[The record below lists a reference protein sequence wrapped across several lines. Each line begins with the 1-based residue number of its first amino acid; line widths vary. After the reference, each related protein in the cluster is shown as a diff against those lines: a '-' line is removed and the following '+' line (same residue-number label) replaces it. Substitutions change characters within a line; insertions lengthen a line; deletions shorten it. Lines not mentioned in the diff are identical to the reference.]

1 MNKKNPFKHIFF
13 DLDRTLWDYDQ
24 NVRDALN
31 DLYIEFLEGKVVG
44 DVDTFIRVFLFE
56 NGRLWEQFTANEI
69 DKKYL
74 RDHRFL
80 LTLRR
85 MGLPDKQL
93 GLELEEAYM
102 ATTPAKQKLIPG
114 VHESLKYLQQKYD
127 LHIITNGFEDAQQ
140 FKLSNSG
147 IRDYFSHIV
156 TSDTAGATKPNREI
170 FLYSERVTGARPEE
184 CLMIGDDERA
194 DVFGAQKA
202 GWKAIHFDPFGNENS
217 ETKVSDLLE
226 LTKNL

>member
-1 MNKKNPFKHIFF
+1 MKKKHPFKHIFF

-31 DLYIEFLEGKVVG
+31 DLYIAFLEGKVVG
-44 DVDTFIRVFLFE
+44 DADTFIRVFLFE
-56 NGRLWEQFTANEI
+56 NGRLWEKFTANKI
-69 DKKYL
+69 NKKYL

-102 ATTPAKQKLIPG
+102 ATTPAKQKLLPG
-114 VHESLKYLQQKYD
+114 VHESLKYLQAKYD

-147 IRDYFSHIV
+147 IRDYFSHVV

-194 DVFGAQKA
+194 DVYGAQKA
-202 GWKAIHFDPFGNENS
+202 GWKAIHFDPHSGVNS
-217 ETKVSDLLE
+217 EEKVSELLE
-226 LTKNL
+226 LTWRL

>member
-1 MNKKNPFKHIFF
+1 MKKRTSFKHIFF

-24 NVRDALN
+24 NVRDALR
-31 DLYIEFLEGKVVG
+31 DLYADFLDGKVVG
-44 DVDTFIRVFLFE
+44 DADTFIRVFLFE
-56 NGRLWEQFTANEI
+56 NGRLWEKFTANKI

-85 MGLPDKQL
+85 MGLPDRNL
-93 GLELEEAYM
+93 GLQLEEAYM
-102 ATTPAKQKLIPG
+102 ATTPAKQKLLPG
-114 VHESLKYLQQKYD
+114 VHEALEYLQKNYA

-147 IRDYFSHIV
+147 IRDYFDHIV
-156 TSDTAGATKPNREI
+156 TSDSAGATKPNREI
-170 FLYSERVTGARPEE
+170 FLYSERVTGASPEE

-194 DVFGAQKA
+194 DVYGAKRA
-202 GWKAIHFDPFGNENS
+202 GWKAIHFDPHSGENS
-217 ETKVSDLLE
+217 DEKVSELLE
-226 LTKNL
+226 LTWRL

>member
-1 MNKKNPFKHIFF
+1 MKNKHPLKHIFF

-31 DLYIEFLEGKVVG
+31 DLYIQYLEDKVVG
-44 DVDTFIRVFLFE
+44 DADTFIRVFLFE
-56 NGRLWEQFTANEI
+56 NGQLWEKFTANKI
-69 DKKYL
+69 NKKYL

-80 LTLRR
+80 LTLKR
-85 MGLPDKQL
+85 MGLTDKQL

-114 VHESLKYLQQKYD
+114 VHESLKYLQEKYD

-147 IRDYFSHIV
+147 IRDYFSHVV
-156 TSDTAGATKPNREI
+156 TSDSAGATKPNREI
-170 FLYSERVTGARPEE
+170 FLYSERITGARPEE

-194 DVFGAQKA
+194 DVLGAQKA
-202 GWKAIHFDPFGNENS
+202 GWKAIHFDPYSGENTD
-217 ETKVSDLLE
+217 EKVSELLE
-226 LTKNL
+226 LTKKL

>member
-1 MNKKNPFKHIFF
+1 MKKKGPFKHIFF

-31 DLYIEFLEGKVVG
+31 DLYVSFLEGKVVG
-44 DVDTFIRVFLFE
+44 DAETFIRVFLFE
-56 NGRLWEQFTANEI
+56 NGRLWEKFTANKI
-69 DKKYL
+69 NKKYL

-114 VHESLKYLQQKYD
+114 VHESLKYLQEKYA

-147 IRDYFSHIV
+147 IRDYFSHVV
-156 TSDTAGATKPNREI
+156 TSDSAGATKPNREI
-170 FLYSERVTGARPEE
+170 FLYSERVTGARPED

-194 DVFGAQKA
+194 DVYGAQKA
-202 GWKAIHFDPFGNENS
+202 GWKAIHFDPHSGENTD
-217 ETKVSDLLE
+217 EKVSELLE
-226 LTKNL
+226 LTKKL

>member
-1 MNKKNPFKHIFF
+1 MKSKTPFKHIFF

-31 DLYIEFLEGKVVG
+31 DLYSKYLEGKVVG
-44 DVDTFIRVFLFE
+44 DADTFVRVFQFE
-56 NGRLWEQFTANEI
+56 NGRLWEKFTANKI

-74 RDHRFL
+74 RDQRFL

-85 MGLPDKQL
+85 MGLPDRNLGHQL
-93 GLELEEAYM
+93 EDAYM

-114 VHESLKYLQQKYD
+114 VHESLQYLQKKYD

-147 IRDYFSHIV
+147 IRNYFEHVV
-156 TSDTAGATKPNREI
+156 TSDSARATKPNREI
-170 FLYSERVTGARPEE
+170 FLYSERITGAKPEE

-194 DVFGAQKA
+194 DVYGAQKA
-202 GWKAIHFDPFGNENS
+202 GWKAIHFDPQSGINS
-217 ETKVSDLLE
+217 VDKVSDLLE
-226 LTKNL
+226 LTRML